1 MSPRHLCLSFLLVFA
16 LYLYLTL
23 FLESDGAVAGAA
35 PAAGRVGA
43 EQEGAEV
50 AAPLLVGTP

>member
-1 MSPRHLCLSFLLVFA
+1 MSPQHLCLSFLLFFS

-50 AAPLLVGTP
+50 ATALLVGPP